1 MGELYSMWIYL
12 NKTIKSKLVVCD
24 GHLEKF
30 CLEHRSRD
38 SHADSERIS
47 WVKCEYL
54 QCKCKI
60 LQVSKP
66 HGAAIQICI
75 RDIVGFQK

>member
-38 SHADSERIS
+38 SHADSERIP
-47 WVKCEYL
+47 WVKCE
-54 QCKCKI
+54 CKM

-75 RDIVGFQK
+75 RDITGFQK